1 MSISNQNSYR
11 FIMNSNIRQSIGNKA
26 LQVLLGI
33 FITLTVSNIF
43 FTGLSIPNGI
53 IEGKMLYFNFIAALF
68 IVLYLVKAVF
78 RRQSAIRL
86 TTVDIALSAFVLF
99 VIVNYYLKFSFQNDY
114 LLSLI
119 LATAVFFIVKHHAA
133 GNAWLLPVFKM
144 VFLLSGLA
152 QGVYA
157 VLQIAGVL
165 QSFHT
170 GFPVTGTFH
179 NPAALGIYMA
189 IIFCFSAA
197 ELLFITPPFSKTDN
211 IVRGISILNILIAIL
226 VLPSTDSRAS
236 WLAVAAGLGFLL
248 LVKYRILVHLSR
260 TMRIVLCLLTFGIL
274 MAGSWFLY
282 NYKMSSA
289 LGRLAIW
296 RTGIEMIRDAPL
308 TGIGFNQFQHQYAAY
323 QARFY
328 NENEVDGETV
338 NVIDKVDYVFNDY
351 LQVMI
356 ENGITGF
363 LLFMLVIGFLF
374 YPVKENIAANRSM
387 PAMYAG
393 IIAILVSAAF
403 SYSFELIFILFV
415 FLMLAAFVSADTKP
429 VIQVSIHNRLM
440 RGIIVLPV
448 LLCMI
453 FIGITTVQE
462 YAWRQKWRYA
472 FALLRNEN
480 YNNATILYK
489 EVCEGIPHEKT
500 VLLEYGKSL
509 LLLERYDEGLAV
521 LENAAKYIADP
532 FLSINLA
539 EGYTALKKYDRAEK
553 ELLQSISMIPNR
565 IYPRYLL
572 AKLYMQQGDTLK
584 ASRYAEKTLQL
595 PVKVQSQAIM
605 QMQQELINIKKTN

>member
-1 MSISNQNSYR
+1 
-11 FIMNSNIRQSIGNKA
+11 
-26 LQVLLGI
+26 
-33 FITLTVSNIF
+33 
-43 FTGLSIPNGI
+43 
-53 IEGKMLYFNFIAALF
+53 
-68 IVLYLVKAVF
+68 
-78 RRQSAIRL
+78 
-86 TTVDIALSAFVLF
+86 
-99 VIVNYYLKFSFQNDY
+99 
-114 LLSLI
+114 
-119 LATAVFFIVKHHAA
+119 
-133 GNAWLLPVFKM
+133 
-144 VFLLSGLA
+144 
-152 QGVYA
+152 
-157 VLQIAGVL
+157 
-165 QSFHT
+165 
-170 GFPVTGTFH
+170 
-179 NPAALGIYMA
+179 
-189 IIFCFSAA
+189 
-197 ELLFITPPFSKTDN
+197 
-211 IVRGISILNILIAIL
+211 
-226 VLPSTDSRAS
+226 
-236 WLAVAAGLGFLL
+236 
-248 LVKYRILVHLSR
+248 
-260 TMRIVLCLLTFGIL
+260 
-274 MAGSWFLY
+274 
-282 NYKMSSA
+282 
-289 LGRLAIW
+289 
-296 RTGIEMIRDAPL
+296 
-308 TGIGFNQFQHQYAAY
+308 
-323 QARFY
+323 
-328 NENEVDGETV
+328 
-338 NVIDKVDYVFNDY
+338 
-351 LQVMI
+351 MI